1 MARKIGV
8 KSDGSKWVIIDE
20 ETGRHIDVCDTE
32 REARNQARLLNAKI
46 H

>member
-32 REARNQARLLNAKI
+32 KEARRQQELIRSKK
-46 H
+46 